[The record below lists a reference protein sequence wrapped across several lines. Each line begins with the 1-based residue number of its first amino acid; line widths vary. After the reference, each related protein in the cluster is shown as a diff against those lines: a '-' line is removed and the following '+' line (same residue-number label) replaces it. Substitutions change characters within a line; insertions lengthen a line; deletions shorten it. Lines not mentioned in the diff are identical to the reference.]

1 MPRLIVLQHVPHE
14 GPGRLVPH
22 LLRNGFQP
30 ITVRLDAGD
39 RVPAAADADAF
50 LVMGGPMGV
59 GDIGDPR
66 LPFLGPE
73 CALLADCLARG
84 VPVVGVC
91 LGAQLLAHAAGGRVG
106 PLTAGEPAQR
116 VREVGWGAVHH
127 APDRMDDP
135 LLAGLAPAEVVLH
148 WHGDAVLDLP
158 PGGVRLGSTVHCANQ
173 LFRIGRA
180 HVGVQFHPEVE
191 ATDVEQ
197 WLAADSAWVVQAMGA
212 DAPARIRAETALWMP
227 RLRSAGDRLCR
238 NLADALAGM

>member
-1 MPRLIVLQHVPHE
+1 M
-14 GPGRLVPH
+14 PH

-30 ITVRLDAGD
+30 VTVRLDAGD

-73 CALLADCLARG
+73 CTLLADCLARG

-106 PLTAGEPAQR
+106 PLTAGEPPLR

-127 APDRMDDP
+127 TPDRMDDP
-135 LLAGLAPAEVVLH
+135 LLAGLGPAEVVLH

-158 PGGVRLGSTVHCANQ
+158 PGAIRLASSVHCANQ
-173 LFRIGRA
+173 LFRIGRS
-180 HVGVQFHPEVE
+180 HIGVQFHPEVE
-191 ATDVEQ
+191 AADVEQ

-212 DAPARIRAETALWMP
+212 DAPARIRAETAQWMP
-227 RLRSAGDRLCR
+227 RLRGSGDRLCR